1 MNRIAIALSLPV
13 GAALLLHANPSHA
26 LTTIIVGGTPYQ
38 IDYFTGPLSD
48 LLADPIA
55 PPSSSF
61 PWFGLPAL
69 ASDFANALFAEGS
82 TFPQTISD
90 ASTLSGDASVG
101 PLFLTTNS
109 AFVAYDYDP
118 SVSAT
123 GPFLCDTVSAVD
135 CEQVSIIWAYVP
147 APAPVPAPIPLLGA
161 AAAFSFSRKLRR
173 RVNAQKFTF

>member
-69 ASDFANALFAEGS
+69 ASDFANALFDEGS
-82 TFPQTISD
+82 APTQTIQD
-90 ASTLSGDASVG
+90 ASTLSGDVSVQ
-101 PLFLTTNS
+101 PLFLTSSTTF
-109 AFVAYDYDP
+109 AAYDL
-118 SVSAT
+118 VASAS
-123 GPFLCDTVSAVD
+123 GPFFCDTGIKVD
-135 CEQVSIIWAYVP
+135 CEQGSIIWAYVP
-147 APAPVPAPIPLLGA
+147 AAAPVPAPIPLLGA